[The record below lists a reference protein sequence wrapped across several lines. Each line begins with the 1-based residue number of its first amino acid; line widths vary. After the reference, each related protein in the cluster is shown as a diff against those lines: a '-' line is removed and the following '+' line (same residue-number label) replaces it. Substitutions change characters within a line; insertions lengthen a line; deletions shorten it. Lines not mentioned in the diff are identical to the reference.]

1 MRGPGKFLGRV
12 GEGFCGEEV
21 EKFVVGSLVVRD
33 YGKGGEKAVSKRR
46 DSAGGGSFGG
56 ILVGKIGG
64 ENGGKRWW

>member
-21 EKFVVGSLVVRD
+21 EKFVVVRGVVED
-33 YGKGGEKAVSKRR
+33 GEKAQGVEV
-46 DSAGGGSFGG
+46 FGG
-56 ILVGKIGG
+56 ILVEKIGG